1 MQQIKEFTQDLAYLI
16 SGMFSFNTSI
26 IILDTKHN
34 PIGTIQYNAEWLIT
48 WKRKIKE
55 LERIDQY
62 FYLKLI
68 AFHKL
73 FTSYM

>member
-1 MQQIKEFTQDLAYLI
+1 
-16 SGMFSFNTSI
+16 MFSFNTFI

-34 PIGTIQYNAEWLIT
+34 PTGTIQYNAEWLIT
-48 WKRKIKE
+48 WKIKIKE
-55 LERIDQY
+55 LEQIDKY

-68 AFHKL
+68 AFRKL

>member
-1 MQQIKEFTQDLAYLI
+1 
-16 SGMFSFNTSI
+16 MFSFNTFI

-48 WKRKIKE
+48 WKIKIKE
-55 LERIDQY
+55 LEQIDKY

-68 AFHKL
+68 AFRKL
-73 FTSYM
+73 FTPYM